1 MTQQDDQKIFRSF
14 EEFER
19 DELRRLEAIGSSVD
33 AYLDDLFT
41 VDLDLRGLSGDDD
54 EAQDQEQ
61 AQADAETP

>member
-1 MTQQDDQKIFRSF
+1 MNRQDDQKIFRSF

-41 VDLDLRGLSGDDD
+41 VDLDLRGLTGDD
-54 EAQDQEQ
+54 EEDQEH
-61 AQADAETP
+61 AQADAEAETP